1 MVLTF
6 LILTNS
12 DRIQPGSPQLVL
24 RPSYTTIATRYYLYL
39 AKQSN
44 SATEF
49 YIQYPP
55 VLSSS
60 IPNEKNIL
68 ILHTSERQNKFHLL
82 SQQMSRFIQYLVY

>member
-44 SATEF
+44 SGTEF

-60 IPNEKNIL
+60 IPNEKNIS
-68 ILHTSERQNKFHLL
+68 ILHTSERQN
-82 SQQMSRFIQYLVY
+82 

>member
-12 DRIQPGSPQLVL
+12 DRIQPGSPQFVL
-24 RPSYTTIATRYYLYL
+24 RPSYTTRYYLYL

-60 IPNEKNIL
+60 IPNEKNIS
-68 ILHTSERQNKFHLL
+68 ILHTSERQN
-82 SQQMSRFIQYLVY
+82 

>member
-12 DRIQPGSPQLVL
+12 DRIQPGSPHFVL

-68 ILHTSERQNKFHLL
+68 ILHTSERQN
-82 SQQMSRFIQYLVY
+82 

>member
-12 DRIQPGSPQLVL
+12 DRIQPGSPQFVL
-24 RPSYTTIATRYYLYL
+24 PPSYTTIATRYYLYL

-68 ILHTSERQNKFHLL
+68 ILHTSERQN
-82 SQQMSRFIQYLVY
+82 

>member
-12 DRIQPGSPQLVL
+12 DRIQPGSPQSVL

-60 IPNEKNIL
+60 IPNEKKYFKRKAKLNSIY
-68 ILHTSERQNKFHLL
+68 
-82 SQQMSRFIQYLVY
+82 YLNRCHVLYNT

>member
-12 DRIQPGSPQLVL
+12 DRIQPGSPHLVL

-60 IPNEKNIL
+60 IPNEKKYFNFAYKRKAKLNSIY
-68 ILHTSERQNKFHLL
+68 
-82 SQQMSRFIQYLVY
+82 YLNRCHVLYNT